1 MTQKYNQDFLGL
13 NGFIWFFGVVED
25 NVDPIK
31 TGRLKVRC
39 IEWHT
44 NDKGKLPTK
53 DLPWAQVMMP
63 VNSSSNSGVGE
74 SPTGIQNG
82 SWVVGF
88 FMDGEKA
95 NRPLI
100 IGTIPGVPMAP
111 ANPSVGFNDPEGTY
125 PKFIFQPDTN
135 KLARNDG
142 DYPPDIVDKKEA
154 DRETGVPIANKGTTW
169 NEPPPAYNSVY
180 PDNDVYEGKGGVIRE
195 YDSTEGNER
204 IHHYH
209 PKGSFAEYNALGNFH
224 HKVKNDRYEI
234 IAGSDFV
241 YIKGNANLT
250 IDGNCHTH
258 IEGNWDI
265 FVGGYKK
272 EIIGKNL
279 TQQVGEDADISSGG
293 DTNLT
298 AGGNLDAMG
307 SRIDLNKGAGG
318 LLGGLLSAAV
328 SFGLGQMLNAIGDS
342 LMTSLTNVA
351 GQVTDVS
358 QLATQGASIIEKTR
372 GAGFSFAG
380 APEFMKAGA
389 GLAARNVATQTANI
403 TRQINFVNSIK
414 GFVKPAVDFAAS
426 NISGGSLVGAATGFA
441 KAAGASLLGD
451 LTKTFTGITDF
462 QEQITNS
469 FEVNETFGPT
479 GAKMINTAID
489 NVFNPANVLNG
500 FDVDIFKDKTLSE
513 VKNVV
518 ANDFGNLAS
527 EKINDQFDTTIQEYF
542 NVQTMFR
549 GALDPGYFTKLKD
562 EPLKMLES
570 SLNMREI
577 AEKAAEPYQRS
588 FQATTGATRE
598 AINAE
603 TKRGILN
610 ATASSIGEGLNFKNI
625 KDAQGGNTLDFNRN
639 TNPNADNLVNNGQKQ
654 NLISFA
660 ALNANQKVIQ
670 EQNNLPVAELVETK
684 FREETN
690 RLRNAPTDD
699 ITQPGGI
706 FKQAGTSGIVEEE
719 YYDVDELGLRTEKF
733 QAYQYI
739 GATMQDGTIVTGDT
753 HAEHMKELNDLRRG
767 VERTNER
774 KF

>member
-1 MTQKYNQDFLGL
+1 MTKKYDKDFLGF
-13 NGFIWFFGVVED
+13 NGFVWFFGVVED
-25 NVDPIK
+25 NNDPIK

-44 NDKGKLPTK
+44 NDKGKLPTA

-154 DRETGVPIANKGTTW
+154 DRETGIPIANKGTTW
-169 NEPPPAYNSVY
+169 NEPPPAYNSEY

-195 YDSTEGNER
+195 YDNTEGNER

-224 HKVKNDRYEI
+224 HKVKNDNYEI

-272 EIIGKNL
+272 EIIGGKL
-279 TQQVGEDADISSGG
+279 TQQVAEDADISTGG

-298 AGGNLDAMG
+298 AGGNMDMLG

-318 LLGGLLSAAV
+318 LLGGLLSAAI
-328 SFGLGQMLNAIGDS
+328 SFGMGQMLNAIGDS
-342 LMTSLTNVA
+342 LMTSLSNVA
-351 GQVTDVS
+351 SEFTDVS
-358 QLATQGASIIEKTR
+358 QLATGGASIIEKT
-372 GAGFSFAG
+372 AGTGLNFSG
-380 APEFMKAGA
+380 APAFMKAPA
-389 GLAARNVATQTANI
+389 DALKSVASQTASL
-403 TRQINFVNSIK
+403 TRQINFVNTVK

-426 NISGGSLVGAATGFA
+426 NISGGNLVGAATGFA

-469 FEVNETFGPT
+469 FAVNETFGPT

-500 FDVDIFKDKTLSE
+500 FDVDIFKDRTLGQ
-513 VKNVV
+513 VKQVV
-518 ANDFGNLAS
+518 ANDFGNLAT
-527 EKINDQFDTTIQEYF
+527 EKINEQFDTTIEEYF

-549 GALDPGYFTKLKD
+549 TVIEPDFLKQDPMTIL
-562 EPLKMLES
+562 S
-570 SLNMREI
+570 ASLNTRAI
-577 AEKAAEPYQRS
+577 AEKAAEGLDRGFIARNS
-588 FQATTGATRE
+588 ITKDGAVQE
-598 AINAE
+598 V
-603 TKRGILN
+603 KRGIERGMANRFTDRFTNGQSKVNFTDLNIIRQEILDNKPKTGPALDNLDVANFNEQEMNRVFVDFALNNQPGSTFEN
-610 ATASSIGEGLNFKNI
+610 ATAQYREWDLENNRVELKEIKILELEELADGTAVTPENHSEKVKERGDAERDSKN
-625 KDAQGGNTLDFNRN
+625 R
-639 TNPNADNLVNNGQKQ
+639 
-654 NLISFA
+654 
-660 ALNANQKVIQ
+660 
-670 EQNNLPVAELVETK
+670 ETR
-684 FREETN
+684 F
-690 RLRNAPTDD
+690 
-699 ITQPGGI
+699 
-706 FKQAGTSGIVEEE
+706 
-719 YYDVDELGLRTEKF
+719 LGL
-733 QAYQYI
+733 
-739 GATMQDGTIVTGDT
+739 
-753 HAEHMKELNDLRRG
+753 
-767 VERTNER
+767 
-774 KF
+774 